1 METLTVASFFE
12 AVTGVVS
19 GLVTGAATFVAD
31 LWSANVIGQIMI
43 CLGLAG
49 TVIGI
54 AKALFL
60 RTRKVRG

>member
-1 METLTVASFFE
+1 METITVENFFTS
-12 AVTGVVS
+12 VTGVVN
-19 GLVTGAATFVAD
+19 GLVSGAASFIAE
-31 LWSANVIGQIMI
+31 LWSSNVIGQIMI

-60 RTRKVRG
+60 RSRKVRG